1 MKFADIVKV
10 SPGDSKVGLTLTV
23 PNLDASAQNR
33 AAAGVAAAKTA
44 ARVASAVEKESCI
57 LAKAG
62 NDTRSSSNSPFYA
75 SSRRQYWC

>member
-1 MKFADIVKV
+1 MKFAVMVKV
-10 SPGDSKVGLTLTV
+10 SPGDSKVGLTITF

-33 AAAGVAAAKTA
+33 AAVGVAAAKTA

-57 LAKAG
+57 LAIAG
-62 NDTRSSSNSPFYA
+62 NDTSSSGNSPFYA